1 MYNKDLLKK
10 TLADNAALTE
20 TALESWLSEA
30 YSGDTVLAE
39 SMRYAVLGGGKRI
52 RAFLA
57 IEFCR
62 LFGGKP
68 EAALPFASAIEMVHA
83 YSLVHDDMPCMDNDD
98 LRRGKPSCHKAFSE
112 DTALLAGDALIG
124 CGIETVAN
132 SQKFNTEDKLK
143 AVQLMCAAMG
153 PKGMIYGQEL
163 DLKYETVAANK
174 EQLAA
179 IHRNKTGQLIS
190 LCGKL
195 GSLGC
200 DLDEKQRNAIDVFF
214 ANTGL
219 VFQIVDDILDVESSE
234 EELGKPIGSD
244 AENGKST
251 FVTLYGLENSKMQ
264 VKQLTE
270 EANNLLKVHFG
281 EKAEEIIAYTSKL
294 AERKK

>member
-1 MYNKDLLKK
+1 MLNEFLQKIEQELEKNCDLYFYSDSEVNKAARYSLL
-10 TLADNAALTE
+10 NAGKRVRAMLIYLT
-20 TALESWLSEA
+20 AQ
-30 YSGDTVLAE
+30 
-39 SMRYAVLGGGKRI
+39 MGGKNWQDYTD
-52 RAFLA
+52 LA
-57 IEFCR
+57 C
-62 LFGGKP
+62 GV
-68 EAALPFASAIEMVHA
+68 EMIHC
-83 YSLVHDDMPCMDNDD
+83 YSLIHDDLPCMDNDD

-163 DLKYETVAANK
+163 DLKYETVAADK